1 MGWCGESGAALVT
14 LLSCLVR
21 WEEKGTNGVK
31 WRQLEH
37 KGPYFT
43 PAYEPLPD
51 SVRFLYDGKGEGP
64 CTRGFGLSECFGLS
78 LYTVTMLRRY
88 ADLPSRGCRVLFPAS

>member
-1 MGWCGESGAALVT
+1 M
-14 LLSCLVR
+14 LSCLFR
-21 WEEKGTNGVK
+21 WEETSKSSVK

-51 SVRFLYDGKGEGP
+51 GVHFLYDGEDQGV
-64 CTRGFGLSECFGLS
+64 CTPVIG
-78 LYTVTMLRRY
+78 
-88 ADLPSRGCRVLFPAS
+88 LPSALG

>member
-1 MGWCGESGAALVT
+1 MAWCGESGLP
-14 LLSCLVR
+14 LSRSCLFR
-21 WEEKGTNGVK
+21 WEEKGANGVK

-51 SVRFLYDGKGEGP
+51 GVHFLYDGEGEGL
-64 CTRGFGLSECFGLS
+64 CTRGFGLTLS

-88 ADLPSRGCRVLFPAS
+88 ADLPSIGCRVLFPAS